1 MKLSL
6 KRTDSIAK
14 ERLKLMVESDPLD
27 GASIQMMQ
35 MKKEISEIVSRYYE
49 IDPEN
54 YEINVTLKQT
64 KKRA

>member
-1 MKLSL
+1 MKMNMR
-6 KRTDSIAK
+6 RTDSIAK

-35 MKKEISEIVSRYYE
+35 MKKEISDIVSRYYE
-49 IDPEN
+49 LDPEN
-54 YEINVTLKQT
+54 YEINVILKQT

>member
-1 MKLSL
+1 MKLSM

-35 MKKEISEIVSRYYE
+35 MKKEITDSVSRYY
-49 IDPEN
+49 
-54 YEINVTLKQT
+54 
-64 KKRA
+64 

>member
-49 IDPEN
+49 LDSEN

>member
-1 MKLSL
+1 MRLSL

-35 MKKEISEIVSRYYE
+35 MKKEISDIVSRYYE
-49 IDPEN
+49 LDPEN

>member
-1 MKLSL
+1 MRLSMK
-6 KRTDSIAK
+6 KTDSIAK

-35 MKKEISEIVSRYYE
+35 MKKEISDIVSRYYE
-49 IDPEN
+49 LDPEN
-54 YEINVTLKQT
+54 YEINVILKQT

>member
-1 MKLSL
+1 MKMNMR
-6 KRTDSIAK
+6 KTDSIAK

-35 MKKEISEIVSRYYE
+35 MKKEISDIVSRYYE
-49 IDPEN
+49 LDPEN
-54 YEINVTLKQT
+54 YEINVILKQT

>member
-49 IDPEN
+49 LDPEN

>member
-35 MKKEISEIVSRYYE
+35 MKKEISDIVSRYYE
-49 IDPEN
+49 LDPEN

>member
-6 KRTDSIAK
+6 KRTDSIAE

-35 MKKEISEIVSRYYE
+35 MKKEISDIVSRYYE
-49 IDPEN
+49 LDSEN
-54 YEINVTLKQT
+54 YEINVILKQI

>member
-1 MKLSL
+1 MRLSL